1 MQRSCTI
8 PKVGTK
14 SSILPYKT
22 FREAMAY
29 LEDLDDLQAM
39 KEVEHEKPI
48 PWEEVKKRLM
58 KRTEE

>member
-8 PKVGTK
+8 PRVGTK
-14 SSILPYKT
+14 SGILPYKT
-22 FREAMAY
+22 YREAMAY

-39 KEVEHEKPI
+39 KEVEDAKPI
-48 PWEEVKKRLM
+48 PWEEVKRRLM